1 MGDLYFDAGA
11 LSVVDEWLDEGGA
24 SDARGPQKKA
34 PHKAPPLPQQGT
46 SSGKAGLGF
55 AKPKPGSKQ
64 HQDELQA
71 RLAKQAEQ
79 KRKAASAGGDNE
91 DEGQELDDGLTTQHG
106 VVEDFDTLSK
116 SNIVSKKGSVIIST
130 GEASAPTKREKKRAR
145 AEMLAQQKQELE
157 EKFKQEQEQE
167 QERAQAKRSG
177 YWSQVRAEKSSGG
190 LAADAGTA
198 AQAAQEPEKRK
209 RTKTRSKQKN
219 IRKDSR
225 PLNERPCFRPLTLET
240 ERRLTIKEGDER

>member
-24 SDARGPQKKA
+24 SEGPQKKA
-34 PHKAPPLPQQGT
+34 PYKAPPLPQPGT

-55 AKPKPGSKQ
+55 TKPKPGSKQ

-116 SNIVSKKGSVIIST
+116 SNIVSKKGSVIIGT

-145 AEMLAQQKQELE
+145 AEILAQQKQELE
-157 EKFKQEQEQE
+157 EKFKQEQE

>member
-11 LSVVDEWLDEGGA
+11 LSVVDEWLNEDGA

-34 PHKAPPLPQQGT
+34 PYKAAPRLPQPGT

-55 AKPKPGSKQ
+55 TKPKPGSKQ

-79 KRKAASAGGDNE
+79 KRKAAIAGGDNE
-91 DEGQELDDGLTTQHG
+91 DEGQELDDGLTMQHG
-106 VVEDFDTLSK
+106 VVEDFDSLSK
-116 SNIVSKKGSVIIST
+116 SNIVSKKGSLAVST
-130 GEASAPTKREKKRAR
+130 GESSAQTKREKKRAR
-145 AEMLAQQKQELE
+145 ADMLAQQQQVLE

-167 QERAQAKRSG
+167 LAQAKRSG
-177 YWSQVRAEKSSGG
+177 YWSQVRADKSSGG

-198 AQAAQEPEKRK
+198 AQEPEKLK

-225 PLNERPCFRPLTLET
+225 PLNERPCYRPLTLET
-240 ERRLTIKEGDER
+240 ERRLILKETSDDR